1 MDHDHGDR
9 EPRRTIKSKS
19 NAGSRGRAT
28 YRHFVRTTAL
38 LRDGSPQCL
47 GMHQRQLRRLHSHN
61 LAWTRVHRS
70 AHSGSHLYIS
80 DIMACRL
87 CVVQC
92 VALRVQWNNSLARN
106 KIMIMEYPSSSLR
119 LPAPAAVHVLHLSI
133 HCRLPWWWAS
143 RLHDVGSRLP
153 LPRNLSPAFVV

>member
-1 MDHDHGDR
+1 MTAVIRSSVCVVISEGFAMAR
-9 EPRRTIKSKS
+9 KPRRTIKSKS

-28 YRHFVRTTAL
+28 YRRPPCCVTAVRGAWECINANRTGYTVTIW
-38 LRDGSPQCL
+38 RGRGSTV
-47 GMHQRQLRRLHSHN
+47 QLTQAR
-61 LAWTRVHRS
+61 TYI
-70 AHSGSHLYIS
+70 YIS

-119 LPAPAAVHVLHLSI
+119 LPRSRSCTCTTYVHTLSTA
-133 HCRLPWWWAS
+133 LV
-143 RLHDVGSRLP
+143 VGVTV
-153 LPRNLSPAFVV
+153 A

>member
-1 MDHDHGDR
+1 MLGPVVAQHIDILCAR
-9 EPRRTIKSKS
+9 PPCCVTAVR
-19 NAGSRGRAT
+19 NAWECINANCTGYT
-28 YRHFVRTTAL
+28 V
-38 LRDGSPQCL
+38 
-47 GMHQRQLRRLHSHN
+47 N
-61 LAWTRVHRS
+61 LAWTRKHRS
-70 AHSGSHLYIS
+70 AHSGSHLYIYIS
-80 DIMACRL
+80 DIMTCRL

-119 LPAPAAVHVLHLSI
+119 FPAPAPVHVLHMSV